1 MSSKSI
7 HFRANA
13 ADEVALAEIK
23 TVYGVESAAAALRIA
38 LQQSRAYRG
47 LIDSMIMWYG
57 TDAFGITPPGAPEQ
71 ATAFSLFFDLEA
83 SAELQEG
90 VNDE

>member
-23 TVYGVESAAAALRIA
+23 MVYGVVSAAAALRIA

-47 LIDSMIMWYG
+47 LIDSLVIWHG
-57 TDAFGITPPGAPEQ
+57 TDAFGIPTP
-71 ATAFSLFFDLEA
+71 ATAFTGLFDLKAAA
-83 SAELQEG
+83 SIEEG
-90 VNDE
+90 LNDQ